1 MDGSIFVCKIVWI
14 VKSPALSVIC
24 PDADLPV
31 CCSFRHG
38 LRRATFLREEGFGFK
53 RKPNLSLPLGEMSR
67 RDREGVG
74 HFPLSVI
81 STNENKQKRADAY
94 TSALSSGGNWWGDI
108 SHISK
113 QLQNAAGGGCP
124 FRPQIPCYI
133 MYYYLISFLQKC
145 QSYGRSFPRS
155 INRRVLPSFRIYK
168 ERAKYVPPSEM
179 RTATLTNSPS
189 T

>member
-1 MDGSIFVCKIVWI
+1 MYAKLSGLLSLQPSQSFALMQTCQCAAPSVTAYAVPPSSGRKAFV
-14 VKSPALSVIC
+14 S
-24 PDADLPV
+24 
-31 CCSFRHG
+31 H
-38 LRRATFLREEGFGFK
+38 
-53 RKPNLSLPLGEMSR
+53 KPNLSLPLGKMSR
-67 RDREGVG
+67 SDREGVG

-94 TSALSSGGNWWGDI
+94 TSALSSGGNWWGDV